1 MGPVLP
7 IAAWKPSGYR
17 YPNVGRCPAGFR
29 HRLVLPTWAGG
40 PVAGWGCAWLSA
52 VVTPSERLVEVN
64 GIRLRITEAG
74 PTDAPLVILAHG
86 FPELAYSWR
95 HQIPALAAAGYHVV
109 APDQRGY
116 GGSSCPEAVASYDIT
131 ALTGDLVGLIDELGA
146 DRAALVGHDWGAV
159 VAWSTPLLH
168 PDRVAAVAGLS
179 VPPVPRPV
187 TPPTEAFRRIFGDN
201 FFYILYFQQPGV
213 ADAEMAAAPRRA
225 LRRML
230 GGMRAPADEAA
241 AHRML
246 APGPEGFIDRL
257 DEPDPLPD
265 WLSPEDLEHYVTEFT
280 RTGFTGALNWYR
292 NFDRNWQI
300 MADPPAP
307 TINVPALF
315 VGGTAD
321 PVLAFTRT
329 DRATEVA
336 RGPYRQV
343 MVDGA
348 GHWIQ
353 QERPAEINAELLAF
367 LSQLRWC

>member
-1 MGPVLP
+1 M
-7 IAAWKPSGYR
+7 W
-17 YPNVGRCPAGFR
+17 
-29 HRLVLPTWAGG
+29 
-40 PVAGWGCAWLSA
+40 
-52 VVTPSERLVEVN
+52 
-64 GIRLRITEAG
+64 
-74 PTDAPLVILAHG
+74 
-86 FPELAYSWR
+86 
-95 HQIPALAAAGYHVV
+95 
-109 APDQRGY
+109 
-116 GGSSCPEAVASYDIT
+116 
-131 ALTGDLVGLIDELGA
+131 LIDELGA

-179 VPPVPRPV
+179 VPPVPRPL
-187 TPPTEAFRRIFGDN
+187 TPPTEAFRRIFGDT
-201 FFYILYFQQPGV
+201 FFYILHFQQPGV
-213 ADAEMAAAPRRA
+213 ADAEMAADPRRA

-230 GGMRAPADEAA
+230 GGMRAPAGEAA
-241 AHRML
+241 ARRML

-300 MADPPAP
+300 MAHPHAP
-307 TINVPALF
+307 TIDVPALF

>member
-1 MGPVLP
+1 M
-7 IAAWKPSGYR
+7 
-17 YPNVGRCPAGFR
+17 
-29 HRLVLPTWAGG
+29 
-40 PVAGWGCAWLSA
+40 
-52 VVTPSERLVEVN
+52 VTPAERFVDVN
-64 GIRLRITEAG
+64 GVRLRIVEAG
-74 PTDAPLVILAHG
+74 PADAPLVILAHG

-95 HQIPALAAAGYHVV
+95 HQIPALADAGYHVV

-116 GGSSCPEAVASYDIT
+116 GGSTRPDEIASYDIT

-146 DRAALVGHDWGAV
+146 TRAALVGHDWGAV

-168 PDRVAAVAGLS
+168 SDRVAAVAGLS
-179 VPPVPRPV
+179 VPPVPRPR

-201 FFYILYFQQPGV
+201 FFYILYFQQRGV
-213 ADAEMAAAPRRA
+213 ADAEMAADPHRA
-225 LRRML
+225 LLRML

-241 AHRML
+241 ALRML
-246 APGPEGFIDRL
+246 APGPEGFVERLEEPDRL
-257 DEPDPLPD
+257 PE
-265 WLSPEDLEHYVTEFT
+265 WLASGELDRYVTEFT

-300 MADPPAP
+300 MAHPAAP
-307 TINVPALF
+307 TIIVPALF
-315 VGGTAD
+315 VGGSAD

-329 DRATEVA
+329 ERATEVA

-353 QERPAEINAELLAF
+353 QERPAEVNAELLAF
-367 LSQLRWC
+367 LAQVRW

>member
-1 MGPVLP
+1 M
-7 IAAWKPSGYR
+7 
-17 YPNVGRCPAGFR
+17 
-29 HRLVLPTWAGG
+29 
-40 PVAGWGCAWLSA
+40 
-52 VVTPSERLVEVN
+52 VTPAERFVDVN
-64 GIRLRITEAG
+64 GVRLRIVEAG
-74 PTDAPLVILAHG
+74 PADAPLVILAHG

-95 HQIPALAAAGYHVV
+95 HQIPALADAGYHVV

-116 GGSSCPEAVASYDIT
+116 GGSTRPDEIASYDIT

-146 DRAALVGHDWGAV
+146 TRAAVVGHDWGAV

-179 VPPVPRPV
+179 VPPVPRPR
-187 TPPTEAFRRIFGDN
+187 TPPTAAFRRIFGDN
-201 FFYILYFQQPGV
+201 FFYILYFQQRGV
-213 ADAEMAAAPRRA
+213 ADAEMAADPHRA
-225 LRRML
+225 LLRML

-241 AHRML
+241 ALRML
-246 APGPEGFIDRL
+246 APGPEGFIERLEEPDRL
-257 DEPDPLPD
+257 PE
-265 WLSPEDLEHYVTEFT
+265 WLASGELDHYVTEFT

-300 MADPPAP
+300 MAHPAAP
-307 TINVPALF
+307 TIVVPALF

-329 DRATEVA
+329 ERATEVA

-353 QERPAEINAELLAF
+353 QERPAEVNAELLAF
-367 LSQLRWC
+367 LAQVRW